1 MVGVSKNT
9 RMARDYYQVL
19 GVSRDASQAD
29 IQKAYR
35 ELARKYHPDLNPNDK
50 DAKKKFQEV
59 QEAFEVLNDPKKR
72 EMYDRY
78 GSSFQGAGQEW
89 AGYERAGT
97 ANFTFDDWNDLARF
111 FGGGEYADDIGVGG
125 LGDIFTNLGRT
136 QQRRTGSRRT
146 KTGSTRGIDLYQEI
160 TIPFKTAIEGGEIP
174 LVIGRPDGRRDSVAV
189 KIPAGIEDG
198 KRIRLRGQGAT
209 STPGGPPGD
218 LFLTV
223 HVTPHPHF
231 ERRGK
236 DLYLKLPI
244 TIPEA
249 VLGAKVDVPAP
260 HGTIS
265 VKVPPGTSS
274 GKRLRVPGHG
284 IRTKDGEAG
293 DLYAEIQIV
302 APDQVDALTESE
314 RLAIQRL
321 GRGYRHDPRADLRW

>member
-1 MVGVSKNT
+1 MVGVFENA

-89 AGYERAGT
+89 SGYQPGGT
-97 ANFTFDDWNDLARF
+97 ASFTFDDWDDLARF

-125 LGDIFTNLGRT
+125 LGGIFSNLGRS
-136 QQRRTGSRRT
+136 QQGRTGSRRSRT
-146 KTGSTRGIDLYQEI
+146 ASTRGIDLTQEI

-174 LVIGRPDGRRDSVAV
+174 LVIGKPNGGRDSITV

-198 KRIRLRGQGAT
+198 KRIRLRGQGAAA
-209 STPGGPPGD
+209 TPGGPPGD

-231 ERRGK
+231 ERKGK
-236 DLYLKLPI
+236 DLYVKLPI

-249 VLGAKVDVPAP
+249 VLGGKVDVPTP
-260 HGTIS
+260 RGMLS

-274 GKRLRVPGHG
+274 GKRLRIPGHG

-302 APDQVDALTESE
+302 APDQVDSLAESE
-314 RLAIQRL
+314 RQAIQNL
-321 GRGYRHDPRADLRW
+321 GRGYRRNPRADLRW

>member
-1 MVGVSKNT
+1 MVGVFENT

-19 GVSRDASQAD
+19 GVSRNASQAE

-89 AGYERAGT
+89 SGFQPGGATSFSFG
-97 ANFTFDDWNDLARF
+97 DWDDLANL
-111 FGGGEYADDIGVGG
+111 FGGGEYSDDLGIGG
-125 LGDIFTNLGRT
+125 LGGIFSDLRRSRKGRAA
-136 QQRRTGSRRT
+136 SRRERT
-146 KTGSTRGIDLYQEI
+146 ASTRGIDLSQEI
-160 TIPFKTAIEGGEIP
+160 TIPFKTAVEGGEIP
-174 LVIGRPDGRRDSVAV
+174 LVISRPDGGRDSITV

-209 STPGGPPGD
+209 ASPGGPPGD

-231 ERRGK
+231 ERKGN
-236 DLYLKLPI
+236 DLYVKLPI

-249 VLGAKVDVPAP
+249 VLGAKVDVPTP
-260 HGTIS
+260 RGTLS

-274 GKRLRVPGHG
+274 GRRLRIPGHG
-284 IRTKDGEAG
+284 IRAKDGEPG
-293 DLYAEIQIV
+293 DLYAEVQIV
-302 APDQVDALTESE
+302 APDRVDALTPSE
-314 RLAIQRL
+314 RQAIQNM
-321 GRGYRHDPRADLRW
+321 GRGYGRNPRADLRW